1 MQVNAKELR
10 LHLTDYLKRVARGHS
25 LKVSMRG
32 KPIAQLSPIQGKA
45 EVEEDDLFGIW
56 ADRKDL
62 DVDAHVRGMRQG
74 RKF

>member
-45 EVEEDDLFGIW
+45 EVKTDDLFGIW
-56 ADRKDL
+56 ADRTDL
-62 DVDAHVRGMRQG
+62 DVEAHVQEMRQG
-74 RKF
+74 RRF

>member
-1 MQVNAKELR
+1 MQVSAKELR

-32 KPIAQLSPIQGKA
+32 KPIAQLSPIQDKV
-45 EVEEDDLFGIW
+45 EVETDDLFGIW
-56 ADRKDL
+56 SDRVNL
-62 DVDAHVRGMRQG
+62 DINAHIQEIRQG